1 MRNALKHTPVKLAI
15 VGGGAA
21 GMFAAA
27 VAAERKIPC
36 VVIERK
42 VRLGSKVLMTAN
54 GRCNFAK
61 DISAEQFLADVG
73 PAAQFVAQA
82 VRECPPRTIIAGFKS
97 LGVSLKRMADA
108 RMFPADGKSAT
119 IVHAFGDLLRESGV
133 PLLTNCPVT
142 GIQPQK
148 TGFIVA
154 TKNFTIWAENVLLA
168 TGGVSYP
175 KLGSVGDG
183 QRFAAEL
190 GHSLVPYRPGLI
202 GLEMSDPRVT
212 RRAGRRFEDAC
223 ARVIA
228 PDGAVLYE
236 YKGEIDCET
245 FGLSGAAIYNC
256 QRFIEHC
263 LREKPALKVCDIMV
277 EASFD
282 RECVRLKG
290 PRPRP
295 LKEAIVTIG
304 GVALDEVNPATMES
318 RKVPGL
324 YFAGEV
330 LDIDGPTG
338 GYNLTLAF
346 ATARRAVESIA
357 SGIAAGPRDVQ
368 DSRTGKTSKQKGV

>member
-1 MRNALKHTPVKLAI
+1 MLCVWDGDDVDGEVVNMEVSCKPVRLAI

-27 VAAERKIPC
+27 VAAERRIPC
-36 VVIERK
+36 LLLERK
-42 VRLGSKVLMTAN
+42 ARLGSKVLMTAN

-73 PAAQFVAQA
+73 PAAPFVAQA
-82 VRECPPRTIIAGFKS
+82 VRECPPRKIIAGFKS
-97 LGVSLKRMADA
+97 LGVRLRRMADS
-108 RMFPADGKSAT
+108 RMFPADGKAAT

-133 PLLTNCPVT
+133 PILTNCPVT
-142 GIQPQK
+142 GIHPQNG
-148 TGFIVA
+148 GFAVA
-154 TKNFTIWAENVLLA
+154 TKNFSICAENVLLA
-168 TGGVSYP
+168 TGGLSYP

-183 QRFAAEL
+183 QRFAEEL

-202 GLEMSDPRVT
+202 GIETSDQRVT

-223 ARVIA
+223 ARVVG
-228 PDGAVLYE
+228 PGGSTLYE
-236 YKGEIDCET
+236 CGGEVDCEA

-256 QRFIEHC
+256 QRFVEHY
-263 LREKPALKVCDIMV
+263 LRERPDANGGDLAV

-282 RECVRLKG
+282 RERIIVKG

-304 GVALDEVNPATMES
+304 GVSLDEVDPATMES

-346 ATARRAVESIA
+346 ATARRAVA
-357 SGIAAGPRDVQ
+357 SVERA
-368 DSRTGKTSKQKGV
+368 

>member
-1 MRNALKHTPVKLAI
+1 
-15 VGGGAA
+15 
-21 GMFAAA
+21 MFAAA
-27 VAAERKIPC
+27 VAAERHIPC
-36 VVIERK
+36 LLVERK
-42 VRLGSKVLMTAN
+42 ARLGSKVLMTAN

-73 PAAQFVAQA
+73 PAAPFVAQA
-82 VRECPPRTIIAGFKS
+82 VRECPPRKIIDGFKS
-97 LGVSLKRMADA
+97 LGVRLRRMADA
-108 RMFPADGKSAT
+108 RMFPADGKAAT

-133 PLLTNCPVT
+133 PILTNCPVT
-142 GIQPQK
+142 GIRPRK
-148 TGFIVA
+148 GGFVVA
-154 TKNFTIWAENVLLA
+154 TKNFTLCADNVLLA

-202 GLEMSDPRVT
+202 GLETSDPRVT

-223 ARVIA
+223 ARVVA
-228 PDGAVLYE
+228 RSGETLYE
-236 YKGEIDCET
+236 YRGEVDCET

-256 QRFIEHC
+256 QRFIEHY
-263 LREKPALKVCDIMV
+263 LREKPGLRVGDLTV
-277 EASFD
+277 EAMF
-282 RECVRLKG
+282 ECETVCIKG

-304 GVALDEVNPATMES
+304 GVSLDEVNPATMES
-318 RKVPGL
+318 RIVKGL

-346 ATARRAVESIA
+346 ATARRAVA
-357 SGIAAGPRDVQ
+357 SVAGA
-368 DSRTGKTSKQKGV
+368 SSKT